1 MYKMSDKRGR
11 LVCMRPDST
20 MPIARLTAT
29 RLQNLPKPIRLCS
42 IPSIFTANNPGLTG
56 RNDEVMQ
63 SGIELLGARGRR
75 SRLGRYWQLA
85 IEALSRCVPNVPN

>member
-1 MYKMSDKRGR
+1 
-11 LVCMRPDST
+11 

-29 RLQNLPKPIRLCS
+29 RLQNLPKPIRLYYTQHIYC
-42 IPSIFTANNPGLTG
+42 NNPGLTG

-75 SRLGRYWQLA
+75 ADLEVLATA
-85 IEALSRCVPNVPN
+85 IEALSRCVPNFRIELGQCRISGHCRPAAH